1 MTIQT
6 QEAGKRKHH
15 RIICVV
21 GPTASGKTA
30 LSVALAKT
38 LGGEVISADSMQ
50 LYRGMDVGTAKVTQR
65 EMQGIPHHM
74 IDVAEPWESF
84 SAARFVE
91 LADPILQD
99 ILRRGKTAIIAG
111 GTGLYVDALIAG
123 RTFAPYPETG
133 RREALEQEAREKGM
147 EHLLERLRQV
157 DPDSADRLHLADSK
171 RIIRALEVYEET
183 GKTIT
188 QHNLE
193 TKAQPNRYFPLW
205 VGLNYDPR
213 QLLYDRINLRVDRML
228 EAGLLEEIRALLV
241 AGIPQSATAL
251 QAIGYKEFLPVLTQG
266 ASLEE
271 AVEQVKQGSRRYAK
285 RQLTWFRRNP
295 EVFWILRRE
304 HTTDQQV
311 LETALQ
317 YIRSFDIGI

>member
-1 MTIQT
+1 MTAKT
-6 QEAGKRKHH
+6 QDVERRD

-30 LSVALAKT
+30 LSVTLAKL

-50 LYRGMDVGTAKVTQR
+50 LYRGMDVGTAKVTHEETR
-65 EMQGIPHHM
+65 GIPHHM

-91 LADPILQD
+91 LADPILRD
-99 ILRRGKTAIIAG
+99 ILRRGKTAVIAG

-123 RTFAPYPETG
+123 RSFAPYPETG
-133 RREALEQEAREKGM
+133 RRETLEREARERGM
-147 EHLLERLRQV
+147 EHMLERLRQV
-157 DPDSADRLHLADSK
+157 DPDSAARLHLADTK

-193 TKAQPNRYFPLW
+193 TQTVPNRYSPVW
-205 VGLNYDPR
+205 VGLSYEPR

-228 EAGLLEEIRALLV
+228 ESGLLEEIQKLLD
-241 AGIPQSATAL
+241 AGIPQTATAL

-266 ASLEE
+266 ASLET
-271 AVEQVKQGSRRYAK
+271 AIEQVKQGSRRYAK

-295 EVFWILRRE
+295 EIFWIQRSDR
-304 HTTDQQV
+304 TTDEDV
-311 LETALQ
+311 LEAALRH
-317 YIRSFDIGI
+317 IRSFDIGI